1 MAYDLTPLSAPRAAG
16 PMLRAL
22 VAAVESPLTA
32 PILAKQLLSSAGV
45 PMMRRVE
52 ATEALP
58 VRPPLMTFSGA
69 PAEVAEADDIY
80 RDLPDEVSPP
90 PGDAGLET
98 AADFV
103 AAYRAGRLT
112 PEDVAQRV
120 LESTREADRNDP
132 PMRVFI
138 AQNERDIMSQ
148 AKASAERYA
157 RGEPLGPLDGV
168 PIAVKD
174 EVDQKPY
181 PTTVGTTFLGRS
193 PAREDAEI
201 VARLRRAGALLIGKA
216 NMVEIGLGTIGY
228 NPHYGTSRNPFDP
241 ARVCGGSSSG
251 PAAAVAAGLCP
262 IAVAADGGGS
272 IRIPAALC
280 GQVGLK
286 ATYGRVSE
294 HGAAPLC
301 WSLAHLGPIAATVRD
316 TALAYA
322 IMAGPDPQDANSL
335 GHPDPSVTGIYPEV
349 GSEDAPLAGVRLGVY
364 RPWFEDAEP
373 DVVSV
378 CNEMLETLKE
388 AGAEVRDVEI
398 PNLGLG
404 RTVHVVTIVTEMLA
418 SRLAFMK
425 EHRTDLS
432 LEIRLNLALAGHVAG
447 YDYAHAQRL
456 RVQLCH
462 ELAGVFD
469 DVDAIVTPAT
479 ARTAPPLPD
488 DALKTGESN
497 ITLVDNLMRYAH
509 SANLTGLPAISF
521 PAGYDSQ
528 GLPIGFQAMGRHW
541 DEQLLLKIAAVTE
554 RQVERRRPKLHYR
567 LLEDSS
573 ASKK

>member
-69 PAEVAEADDIY
+69 CDDEPEAEDLY
-80 RDLPDEVSPP
+80 RDLPDDVSPP
-90 PGDAGLET
+90 PGKAGLET
-98 AADFV
+98 AADFI
-103 AAYRAGRLT
+103 AAYRDGRLT

-120 LESTREADRNDP
+120 VECTRKADRLTP

-138 AQNERDIMSQ
+138 AQNERDILKQ
-148 AKASAERYA
+148 AKESAERYA
-157 RGEPLGPLDGV
+157 QGEPLGPLDGV

-174 EVDQKPY
+174 EVDQRPY
-181 PTTVGTTFLGRS
+181 PTTVGTTFLGSS
-193 PAREDAEI
+193 PAREDAEL

-228 NPHYGTSRNPFDP
+228 NPHYGTSRNPYDP
-241 ARVCGGSSSG
+241 TRVCGGSSSG

-262 IAVAADGGGS
+262 IALGADGGGS

-286 ATYGRVSE
+286 PTFGRLSE

-322 IMAGPDPQDANSL
+322 VMAGSDPRDPNTH
-335 GHPDPSVTGIYPEV
+335 GHPDPSVEGVFSTG
-349 GSEDAPLAGVRLGVY
+349 DAPLKGVRLGVY
-364 RPWFEDAEP
+364 RPWFNDAEP
-373 DVVSV
+373 DVVSTCDV
-378 CNEMLETLKE
+378 MIETLKE
-388 AGAEVRDVEI
+388 AGAEIRDVEI

-425 EHRTDLS
+425 EHRNDLS
-432 LEIRLNLALAGHVAG
+432 LEIRLNLALAAHVAG

-456 RVQLCH
+456 RVQLCQ
-462 ELAGVFD
+462 ELNGIFD
-469 DVDAIVTPAT
+469 DVDAIVTPAA

-541 DEQLLLKIAAVTE
+541 DERLLLQIAAVAE
-554 RQVERRRPKLHYR
+554 QQVERRRPKVHYR
-567 LLEDSS
+567 MLEDSGD
-573 ASKK
+573 A

>member
-1 MAYDLTPLSAPRAAG
+1 
-16 PMLRAL
+16 MLRAL
-22 VAAVESPLTA
+22 VAAVENPLTA
-32 PILAKQLLSSAGV
+32 PILAKQLLASAGV
-45 PMMRRVE
+45 PVMRRIE

-58 VRPPLMTFSGA
+58 VRPPLMTFAGTGSESAGF
-69 PAEVAEADDIY
+69 DDLLGTI
-80 RDLPDEVSPP
+80 PDEVAPL

-103 AAYRAGRLT
+103 AAYRSGELT
-112 PEDVAQRV
+112 PEDVAKRV
-120 LESTREADRNDP
+120 VENTNASDRNDP
-132 PMRVFI
+132 PLRVFI

-148 AKASAERYA
+148 AKESAERYA
-157 RGEPLGPLDGV
+157 GGKPLGPLDGV

-174 EVDQKPY
+174 EVDQRPY

-193 PAREDAEI
+193 PAREDAEL
-201 VARLRRAGALLIGKA
+201 VARLRKAGALLIGKA

-228 NPHYGTSRNPFDP
+228 NTHYGTSRNAFDP
-241 ARVCGGSSSG
+241 TRLCGGSSSG

-262 IAVAADGGGS
+262 ISIGADGGGS
-272 IRIPAALC
+272 IRIPASLC
-280 GQVGLK
+280 GLVGLK

-301 WSLAHLGPIAATVRD
+301 WSLAHLGPIAASVRD

-322 IMAGPDPQDANSL
+322 AIAGPDPKDANSL
-335 GHPDPSVTGIYPEV
+335 GHPDPTLDEIFPG
-349 GSEDAPLAGVRLGVY
+349 DDDTPLKGVRLGVF

-373 DVVSV
+373 DVVST
-378 CNEMLETLKE
+378 CESMLGTLKE
-388 AGAEVRDVEI
+388 AGAEIKELDI

-425 EHRTDLS
+425 EHRSDLS

-456 RVQLCH
+456 RVQLCR
-462 ELAGVFD
+462 EITSLYD
-469 DVDAIVTPAT
+469 DVDVIVTPAT
-479 ARTAPPLPD
+479 ARTAPAIPD
-488 DALKTGESN
+488 DAAKTGESN

-528 GLPIGFQAMGRHW
+528 GLPVGCQAMGRHW
-541 DEQLLLKIAAVTE
+541 DERLLLRIAAVAE
-554 RQVERRRPKLHYR
+554 RHVDRRRPKVHYR
-567 LLEDSS
+567 LLEGS
-573 ASKK
+573 